1 MQLSENQKKVIDNRL
16 ASYPGETWHQIVSR
30 VVGKVVRV
38 ERASERS
45 YWASKYMWAIENMY
59 FLPNSPA
66 LRNFGANN
74 GNGAACFVIPVED
87 SRRSI
92 FQALEDAVEVQAFG
106 GGTGFNFSALRP
118 RDARIA
124 STNGKSTGVVSFMSI
139 FDHVIG
145 DVIMQGGVRKGANM
159 GILNV
164 DHPEIVDF
172 ITAKRVEGKLKNF
185 NISVGI
191 TDEFMKQ
198 VECGGS
204 IALKHPAVMGGK
216 PVNYIPAKHL
226 WDMITY
232 GAWKNGEPGVV
243 FLDSINRNNP
253 FEPIVATNPCGEQP
267 LPPYTSCVL
276 GSINLRK
283 IGNDGPLMRDVIN
296 TAVRFLDSIIDVN
309 SYPVKKIEEITKH
322 YRNIGL
328 GFMGLHDWLIK
339 NNVRYGSVDGI
350 ESAKM
355 LCGMFQ
361 EMAHDASRKLGNEY
375 GFYPAYKGGA
385 PRRRNANVTTIA
397 PTGTLSMLADCS
409 SGCEPY
415 FAFEY
420 DKHCMDETVTIKSSI
435 LEEAPSDHP
444 LVTAQEIFPEEH
456 VEMQI
461 ALQENIDAAIS
472 KTINLPN
479 SATQSEVAELL
490 EMAWRGGCKGLTV
503 YRDGSRQ
510 IQAQEAVDRCPECG
524 AKMVKVEGCCTCE
537 NPECGYSACSI

>member
-1 MQLSENQKKVIDNRL
+1 
-16 ASYPGETWHQIVSR
+16 
-30 VVGKVVRV
+30 
-38 ERASERS
+38 
-45 YWASKYMWAIENMY
+45 MWAIENMY

-74 GNGAACFVIPVED
+74 GNGAACFVIPIED

-118 RDARIA
+118 RDAVIR

-172 ITAKRVEGKLKNF
+172 ITSKRVEGKLKNF

-198 VECGGS
+198 LECGGS

-216 PVNYIPAKHL
+216 PINYIPAKHL
-226 WDMITY
+226 WNMITY

-243 FLDSINRNNP
+243 FLDNVNRRNV

-267 LPPYTSCVL
+267 LPGYTSCVL

-283 IGNDGPLMRDVIN
+283 IGNDGNLMRDVIN
-296 TAVRFLDSIIDVN
+296 TAVRFLDSVIDVN
-309 SYPVKKIEEITKH
+309 SYPVKKIEERTKH

-328 GFMGLHDWLIK
+328 GFMGLHDWMIK
-339 NNVRYGSVDGI
+339 NGMTYGAGKGR
-350 ESAKM
+350 EAAGM
-355 LCGMFQ
+355 LCKMFN
-361 EMAHDASRKLGNEY
+361 EIAHTASERLGNEY
-375 GFYPAYKGGA
+375 GYYPAYFDGA

-435 LEEAPSDHP
+435 MDEAWADGT
-444 LVTAQEIFPEEH
+444 LVTAQEIEPKEH
-456 VEMQI
+456 VLMQ
-461 ALQENIDAAIS
+461 ATLQEHIDAAIS

-479 SATQSEVAELL
+479 SATQDEVAELL
-490 EMAWRGGCKGLTV
+490 YMAWSMGCKGITI
-503 YRDGSRQ
+503 YRDGSRD
-510 IQAQEAVDRCPECG
+510 IQAQEAVKRCPECG
-524 AKMVKVEGCCTCE
+524 AKLNKVEGCCTCE

>member
-1 MQLSENQKKVIDNRL
+1 MNLNGNQTKVIEHRL
-16 ASYPGETWHQIVSR
+16 ASYPGETWSQIVKR
-30 VVGKVVRV
+30 VVDKVVQAEKPIDR
-38 ERASERS
+38 E
-45 YWASKYMWAIENMY
+45 YWAHRYQWWIENMY

-74 GNGAACFVIPVED
+74 GNGAACFVIPIED

-118 RDARIA
+118 TGARIA

-164 DHPEIVDF
+164 DHPEIADF

-191 TDEFMKQ
+191 TDAFMKQ
-198 VECGGS
+198 VECDGAV
-204 IALKHPAVMGGK
+204 ALKHPAVMGGK
-216 PVNYIPAKHL
+216 PINYIPAKHL

-232 GAWKNGEPGVV
+232 GAWKNGEPGIV
-243 FLDSINRNNP
+243 FIDTVNRNNM

-283 IGNDGPLMRDVIN
+283 IGCDDTLMKEVIDI
-296 TAVRFLDSIIDVN
+296 AVRFLDSVIDVN
-309 SYPVKKIEEITKH
+309 SYPVKKIEERTKH

-328 GFMGLHDWLIK
+328 GFMGLHDYLIH
-339 NNVRYGSVDGI
+339 RGFTYGSYI
-350 ESAKM
+350 AEKAAET
-355 LCGMFQ
+355 LCRRFN
-361 EMAHDASRKLGNEY
+361 EMAHEASERLGKEY
-375 GFYPAYKGGA
+375 GLYPAYFDGA
-385 PRRRNANVTTIA
+385 PERRNANVTTIA

-420 DKHCMDETVTIKSSI
+420 DKHCMEGTVTVKSSI
-435 LEEAPSDHP
+435 VAEAYSKSN
-444 LVTAQEIFPEEH
+444 LVTAHDISPKAH
-456 VEMQI
+456 VEMQA
-461 ALQENIDAAIS
+461 ALQRNIDAAIS
-472 KTINLPN
+472 KTINLPKD
-479 SATQSEVAELL
+479 ATQAEVAELL
-490 EMAWRGGCKGLTV
+490 YLAWRLGCKGLTI
-503 YRDGSRQ
+503 YRDESRKL
-510 IQAQEAVDRCPECG
+510 QAQEAVERCPECG
-524 AKMVKVEGCCTCE
+524 AKMMKIEGCHTCE
-537 NPECGYSACSI
+537 NPECGHSACSI